1 MYYLGM
7 DGGGTKTAFTVIDK
21 KGNICLEKLTGTTD
35 YMQCGFDG
43 FETLLKDIIA
53 TVCKELNITLKEL
66 EYAFFGVPCYGEV
79 KADSRRLYE
88 IINNIFVEGNF
99 SVGNDV
105 ESGWAGGLACEAGI
119 NVVCGTGAIAFG
131 KDENNNSSRSS
142 GWGYLCGDEGSAY
155 WIALKGIEIFTKES
169 DGRLDKTFLYKHYKK
184 ELDIDDDFKIIDII
198 HNQFKEE
205 RNKIAS
211 LSRLVYESAREGD
224 KYATKIFEQAAY
236 EIFLMI
242 ETIYSNLDFGTH
254 VKVSYNGGVFNSKE
268 LLIDPLRKICEKS
281 NFQIS
286 LQSKIM
292 KASTGSALY
301 AYKLSGHTINKNI
314 INKLRGK

>member
-7 DGGGTKTAFTVIDK
+7 DGGGTKTAFTVIDE
-21 KGNICLEKLTGTTD
+21 KGNICFERLTGTTD
-35 YMQCGFDG
+35 YMQCGFGG
-43 FETLLKDIIA
+43 FEAILKDIIS
-53 TVCKELNITLKEL
+53 TVYKELNITPEKL
-66 EYAFFGVPCYGEV
+66 EHVFLGVPCYGEV
-79 KADSRRLYE
+79 KSDSQRLYE
-88 IINNIFVEGNF
+88 IVKSIFLGENF

-131 KDENNNSSRSS
+131 KDEHNNSSRSS

-169 DGRLDKTFLYKHYKK
+169 DGRLEKTFLYEHYKK
-184 ELDIDDDFKIIDII
+184 ELDMADDFKIMDII

-211 LSRLVYESAREGD
+211 LSRLVYESAMKGD
-224 KYATKIFEQAAY
+224 KHAINIFEAAAY

-242 ETIYSNLDFGTH
+242 ESIYSKLNFGKH

-268 LLIDPLRKICEKS
+268 LLIDPLTKICKKS

-286 LQSKIM
+286 LQNKIM

-301 AYKLSGHTINKNI
+301 AYKLSGHTINENI
-314 INKLRGK
+314 ISKLRGK